1 MRRFYLLF
9 FMFFHIAAYA
19 QYNDIEAVRQ
29 FGENLQLWCS
39 TTNISYRPKIQ
50 DKCLS
55 DCRVKDEIMVDFVR
69 NSGLSIKDYVVPNYL
84 NGFEKAMERGT
95 VVVDMSNVRIISS
108 DQQSYSYGYA
118 KKEGERA
125 KKYTTIACDIKVRGV
140 LNYDIKDLFYLQKG
154 KILKITP
161 YEEVVDKV
169 TGKKKVKV
177 DFSDLEDISTLG
189 FTLNH
194 NQHFQAGAS
203 VIGQSGLFICS
214 LDFGFN
220 MDSKNYYSD
229 VMNMTDIMNYE
240 RTETEYD
247 PKMFITVTPG
257 LFFKYVSVGCGVGV
271 AMLDGKETISDS
283 NFSQNEKGDWSGT
296 SGNNSFD
303 TSMCKLMIRPQLRG
317 FIPIGRSCKMSIG
330 LGYDILPK
338 AKELNGYNVSIGFH
352 FDFDNWDGLFNW
364 W

>member
-1 MRRFYLLF
+1 M
-9 FMFFHIAAYA
+9 
-19 QYNDIEAVRQ
+19 
-29 FGENLQLWCS
+29 
-39 TTNISYRPKIQ
+39 
-50 DKCLS
+50 
-55 DCRVKDEIMVDFVR
+55 
-69 NSGLSIKDYVVPNYL
+69 
-84 NGFEKAMERGT
+84 
-95 VVVDMSNVRIISS
+95 
-108 DQQSYSYGYA
+108 
-118 KKEGERA
+118 
-125 KKYTTIACDIKVRGV
+125 

-189 FTLNH
+189 FTFNH

-203 VIGQSGLFICS
+203 IIGQSGLFICS

-220 MDSKNYYSD
+220 MDSKKYYSD

-247 PKMFITVTPG
+247 PKVFITVTQG

-271 AMLDGKETISDS
+271 AMFDADAKETVSIR
-283 NFSQNEKGDWSGT
+283 GT
-296 SGNNSFD
+296 SDNNYFD
-303 TSMCKLMIRPQLRG
+303 TSMFKLMIRPQLRG

-352 FDFDNWDGLFNW
+352 FDFYNWDGLFNW
-364 W
+364 WHLYV

>member
-1 MRRFYLLF
+1 MRKLYLLF
-9 FMFFHIAAYA
+9 FAFFHIAVYA
-19 QYNDIEAVRQ
+19 QSGDVETVRQ

-50 DKCLS
+50 NKCLS
-55 DCRVKDEIMVDFVR
+55 DCRVKDEIMVDFAR

-84 NGFEKAMERGT
+84 NGFEKAMDQGS
-95 VVVDMSNVRIISS
+95 VVIDVSNVRIISS
-108 DQQSYSYGYA
+108 EQQSYSYGYA
-118 KKEGERA
+118 KKEEERA
-125 KKYTTIACDIKVRGV
+125 KKFTTIACDIKVRGV

-161 YEEVVDKV
+161 YEEVIDKV

-177 DFSDLEDISTLG
+177 DFSDLEDISTIG

-203 VIGQSGLFICS
+203 IIGQYGLFICS

-220 MDSKNYYSD
+220 MDSKKYYSD
-229 VMNMTDIMNYE
+229 IMNMTDIMNYE

-247 PKMFITVTPG
+247 PKMFITITPG

-271 AMLDGKETISDS
+271 AMLDGKETISNS
-283 NFSQNEKGDWSGT
+283 NFSQNEQGNWGGT
-296 SGNNSFD
+296 SGNNSLD
-303 TSMCKLMIRPQLRG
+303 TSTCKLMIRPQLKG
-317 FIPIGRSCKMSIG
+317 FIPLGRSCKMSVG

-352 FDFDNWDGLFNW
+352 FNFDNWDGVF
-364 W
+364 